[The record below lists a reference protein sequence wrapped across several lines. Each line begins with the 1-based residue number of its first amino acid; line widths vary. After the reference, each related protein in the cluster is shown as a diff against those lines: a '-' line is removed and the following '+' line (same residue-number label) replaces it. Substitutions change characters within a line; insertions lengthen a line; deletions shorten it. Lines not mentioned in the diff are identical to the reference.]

1 MPNGWEEY
9 KVHVLA
15 EMERMNKKLDTIERE
30 VRTVHR
36 EMAFNRGRVW
46 VVVSLLAFG
55 FSILTD
61 VLLHNVLG

>member
-9 KVHVLA
+9 KIHVLA
-15 EMERMNKKLDTIERE
+15 EMERMNSKLDAIERE

-46 VVVSLLAFG
+46 VVVSLLAFT
-55 FSILTD
+55 FSVLTD
-61 VLLHNVLG
+61 IFLHNLLG

>member
-9 KVHVLA
+9 KIHVLA
-15 EMERMNKKLDTIERE
+15 EMERMNNKLDKIEAE
-30 VRTVHR
+30 VRHVHK
-36 EMAFNRGRVW
+36 EMEFNRGKLW

-61 VLLHNVLG
+61 VVIHNIMS